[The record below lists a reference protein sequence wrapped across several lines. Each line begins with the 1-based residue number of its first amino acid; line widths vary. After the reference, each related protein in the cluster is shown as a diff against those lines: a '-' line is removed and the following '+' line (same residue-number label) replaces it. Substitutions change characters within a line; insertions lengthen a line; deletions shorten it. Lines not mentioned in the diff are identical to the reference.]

1 MNDNSKNQN
10 FWIIGRNEQKKFY
23 DIKLT
28 TKTNI
33 ITFIGGLLLGAIIIL
48 PFGLM
53 VFQYIQIY
61 NYKAIFSFYILLI
74 WILLMLFN
82 GLSNYFTLKLAQAYN
97 KDMDSLQEIK
107 AKYIFYYQILNI
119 GFGIFSLIVI
129 IFFGLGILS
138 RM

>member
-1 MNDNSKNQN
+1 
-10 FWIIGRNEQKKFY
+10 
-23 DIKLT
+23 
-28 TKTNI
+28 
-33 ITFIGGLLLGAIIIL
+33 
-48 PFGLM
+48 
-53 VFQYIQIY
+53 
-61 NYKAIFSFYILLI
+61 
-74 WILLMLFN
+74 MLFN
-82 GLSNYFTLKLAQAYN
+82 GLSNYFTVKLAQAYN